1 MKAQQKSTRN
11 RFKQFRLLCVL
22 LVSGALIISSLTA
35 ARASAVS
42 VLTDSTIVLNT
53 ADAIPLQGTFQVVN
67 NEPGDQT
74 NPHVECGLITYTN
87 DDYMGRSTIH
97 YHDLSTNI
105 DNEIPGDDVD
115 LLSDV
120 SGSRVAYTEVDY
132 PGDHIMVFDT
142 VSQTRTIV
150 PGWGRSNPSI
160 GGNLVAFEDRS
171 SQPPGQ
177 WGIATIGLYDLSTGT
192 LTQLTD
198 NSMHNARPS
207 VSPDG
212 DAVVWEKCDYDG
224 LNCDIYS
231 AVQTSP
237 GVFTTRQL
245 TGAGGQDR
253 FAKTNGELAVY
264 VSDRNGDN
272 DIYYQP
278 VTGGTEVRLAIP
290 GEQRW
295 PTISE
300 NLISF
305 QSQGQGYD
313 YDIFVYDIISRKL
326 YRVTNTPLVA
336 ESLGEIDVCD
346 GVGRIVYVRVG
357 NGGFDV
363 FTFTFQVPGSTPDE
377 INDLIALV
385 RSFSLPHGTENSFVT
400 KLQNALSAVG
410 RSDTATACTALTSF
424 ISECQAQSGKKL
436 TAEQS
441 AQLISLATR
450 IKTELGCP

>member
-1 MKAQQKSTRN
+1 MRTLQTSTVHY
-11 RFKQFRLLCVL
+11 KKIKLCALLLSIAAVVTAL
-22 LVSGALIISSLTA
+22 PTTRVSAG
-35 ARASAVS
+35 SAPVE
-42 VLTDSTIVLNT
+42 STIVLQT
-53 ADAIPLQGTFQVVN
+53 TDALPLTGSFQAIN
-67 NEPGDQT
+67 NGPGDQT
-74 NPHVECGLITYTN
+74 NPHVECNLLTYTN
-87 DDYMGRSTIH
+87 DDFMGRSTIH
-97 YHDLSTNI
+97 YHDLSTNN

-142 VSQTRTIV
+142 VSQTRTIL

-171 SQPPGQ
+171 SQPAGQ

-212 DAVVWEKCDYDG
+212 DAVVWEKCDYNG

-231 AVQTSP
+231 ATQTSP
-237 GVFTTRQL
+237 GVFTTHAL
-245 TGAGGQDR
+245 TGPGGQDR
-253 FAKTNGELAVY
+253 FPRTNGELAVY
-264 VSDRNGDN
+264 ISNRNGDN
-272 DIYYQP
+272 DVYYQP

-290 GEQRW
+290 GDQRG

-305 QSQGQGYD
+305 ESAGQDGYD
-313 YDIFVYDIISRKL
+313 TFVYDIISRKL
-326 YRVTNTPLVA
+326 YQVTNTPFVN
-336 ESLGEIDVCD
+336 EKLGEIDVCN
-346 GVGRIVYVRVG
+346 GVGRIVYVVVG
-357 NGGFDV
+357 QGGFDV
-363 FTFTFQVPGSTPDE
+363 HAFTFQVPGSTPDQ

-385 RSFSLPHGTENSFVT
+385 RSFNLPHGT
-400 KLQNALSAVG
+400 
-410 RSDTATACTALTSF
+410 
-424 ISECQAQSGKKL
+424 
-436 TAEQS
+436 
-441 AQLISLATR
+441 
-450 IKTELGCP
+450 

>member
-1 MKAQQKSTRN
+1 MRTLQTSTVHY
-11 RFKQFRLLCVL
+11 KKIKLCALLLSIAAVVTAL
-22 LVSGALIISSLTA
+22 PTTRVSAG
-35 ARASAVS
+35 SAPVE
-42 VLTDSTIVLNT
+42 STIVLQT
-53 ADAIPLQGTFQVVN
+53 TDALPLTGSFQAIN
-67 NEPGDQT
+67 NGPGDQT
-74 NPHVECGLITYTN
+74 NPHVECNLLTYTN
-87 DDYMGRSTIH
+87 DDFMGLSTIH
-97 YHDLSTNI
+97 YHDLSTNT

-171 SQPPGQ
+171 SQPAGQ

-198 NSMHNARPS
+198 NSMHNAKPS

-212 DAVVWEKCDYDG
+212 DAVVWEKCDYNG

-253 FAKTNGELAVY
+253 FAKTNGELVVY
-264 VSDRNGDN
+264 SSDRNGDN

-290 GEQRW
+290 GDQRW

-300 NLISF
+300 NLVSF
-305 QSQGQGYD
+305 QSQGQNYD

-326 YRVTNTPLVA
+326 YRVTNTPLIT

-346 GVGRIVYVRVG
+346 GVGRIVYNSPG
-357 NGGFDV
+357 DGFDA

-377 INDLIALV
+377 INDLIALI
-385 RSFSLPHGTENSFVT
+385 RSFSLPHGTENSLIT
-400 KLQNALSAVG
+400 KLQGALAAIG
-410 RSDTATACTALTSF
+410 TSDTATACASLTAF
-424 ISECQAQSGKKL
+424 INQCQAQAGKKL
-436 TAEQS
+436 TAQQA
-441 AQLISLATR
+441 AQLSTAAIQIESD
-450 IKTELGCP
+450 LGCQ